1 MQRGP
6 NKLTDSPVEG
16 GATSGAHPN
25 AGAGFWHDPD
35 KRRAMALSVT
45 LHLVVLFVMLLVSL
59 IPRPQPIPPY
69 IVIDVGTPAF
79 AEETTEAPTVDSPA
93 LPAPEP
99 QVASQEI
106 GDPRDLAAPQAEITA
121 PEPETA
127 TAQPPAP
134 AAAPAEAAE
143 APPTP
148 EEAAEL
154 PSPPLPQ
161 PQVAESAPL
170 EAELPLAE
178 VPTTTLP
185 EIEAVILDPRPV
197 SDPIRLPAPQAEA
210 VVTEARAVAMQP
222 TATVAEPR
230 PITTPQATAAVTE
243 SRDLQP
249 PNVSAAVTQP
259 VELTAPNATAS
270 VAAPRPIENPG
281 VRAQVSGAVEL
292 NASGVQAVVSG
303 STPLAPPAAT
313 AIVGTRREVAIV
325 PEAQVAQVREV
336 PVPSVRATVRAPVTQ
351 GGAPGD
357 EAVVSGTT
365 DVDASV
371 LSPRQPGGNAAVA
384 GQTGPLDPLA
394 TAEGRGAAASP
405 DGVGAGTGA
414 PAQPRRPPLATRR
427 DQPLAVLLDNVGGYP
442 QHGLKEASMVVEMP
456 VEGGLTRLMPI
467 YDRNDPARVGPVRS
481 ARDYFVQLAQK
492 SNAVLVHDGGSPGAM
507 IAIGG
512 AAVPTLNAYTS
523 GDLFARASERSA
535 PYNLYSMGTDLR
547 TAVSRLLPGAD
558 RIVTSQVHAPD
569 PASERVSEVQV
580 RYSGTYTSGFRYDGR
595 LGTYRWVRD
604 GELAVHPD
612 EQSVLMDAVLVGKI
626 SAVPI
631 PGDSAGRLYIPLE
644 GGEATFYLEGAA
656 ERGTWELADGVGI
669 RFRDASG
676 TLVDLAPFRTWVLLT
691 PTYDSRVETLDP
703 NAP

>member
-1 MQRGP
+1 MEGNSQVATGP

-16 GATSGAHPN
+16 GATSSAHPN
-25 AGAGFWHDPD
+25 AGLASGTTPTSGAPGALRHAPPRGAV
-35 KRRAMALSVT
+35 RRSVGEPHPAAAT
-45 LHLVVLFVMLLVSL
+45 H
-59 IPRPQPIPPY
+59 PPY

-79 AEETTEAPTVDSPA
+79 AGETTEAPTVDSPA

-161 PQVAESAPL
+161 PQVVESAPL

-270 VAAPRPIENPG
+270 VAAPRPLENPG
-281 VRAQVSGAVEL
+281 VRAQVSGVEL
-292 NASGVQAVVSG
+292 NA
-303 STPLAPPAAT
+303 L
-313 AIVGTRREVAIV
+313 
-325 PEAQVAQVREV
+325 
-336 PVPSVRATVRAPVTQ
+336 
-351 GGAPGD
+351 
-357 EAVVSGTT
+357 
-365 DVDASV
+365 
-371 LSPRQPGGNAAVA
+371 
-384 GQTGPLDPLA
+384 
-394 TAEGRGAAASP
+394 
-405 DGVGAGTGA
+405 
-414 PAQPRRPPLATRR
+414 
-427 DQPLAVLLDNVGGYP
+427 
-442 QHGLKEASMVVEMP
+442 
-456 VEGGLTRLMPI
+456 
-467 YDRNDPARVGPVRS
+467 
-481 ARDYFVQLAQK
+481 
-492 SNAVLVHDGGSPGAM
+492 
-507 IAIGG
+507 
-512 AAVPTLNAYTS
+512 
-523 GDLFARASERSA
+523 
-535 PYNLYSMGTDLR
+535 
-547 TAVSRLLPGAD
+547 
-558 RIVTSQVHAPD
+558 
-569 PASERVSEVQV
+569 
-580 RYSGTYTSGFRYDGR
+580 
-595 LGTYRWVRD
+595 
-604 GELAVHPD
+604 
-612 EQSVLMDAVLVGKI
+612 
-626 SAVPI
+626 
-631 PGDSAGRLYIPLE
+631 SAGC
-644 GGEATFYLEGAA
+644 
-656 ERGTWELADGVGI
+656 GI
-669 RFRDASG
+669 RQHAS
-676 TLVDLAPFRTWVLLT
+676 AARCHRHRWHP
-691 PTYDSRVETLDP
+691 SRGGHR
-703 NAP
+703 A